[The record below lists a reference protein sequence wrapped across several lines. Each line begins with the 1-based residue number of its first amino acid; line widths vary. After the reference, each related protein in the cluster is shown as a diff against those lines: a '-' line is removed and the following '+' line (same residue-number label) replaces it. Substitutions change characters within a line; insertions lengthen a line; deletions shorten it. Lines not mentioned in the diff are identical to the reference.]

1 MAEIATD
8 HRRATAERNE
18 VAILDATERLL
29 ARRSAVSMA
38 AIAAEAGVSRPTLYA
53 HFKTLGLVIE
63 RVVSRAVDASL
74 GAIDAAEPEAGPAQ
88 QALERMLAASWNHLA
103 GLGALAA
110 GAAEHVPADHLHR
123 THAPLMSRLQS
134 LVERGQD
141 EGAFRT
147 DLPADW
153 LVTAYYSLIHAAAD
167 HARAHDLPH
176 GEVGDMLL
184 TSIRDLFAA

>member
-1 MAEIATD
+1 MTEAAID

-18 VAILDATERLL
+18 AAILDATERLL
-29 ARRSAVSMA
+29 ARRAPVSMA
-38 AIAAEAGVSRPTLYA
+38 AVAAEAGVSRPTLYA
-53 HFKTLGLVIE
+53 HFKTLGAVVE
-63 RVVSRAVDASL
+63 RVVGRAVDASL
-74 GAIDAAEPEAGPAQ
+74 GAIDAAEPEAGPAE

-103 GLGALAA
+103 ELGALAA

-123 THAPLMSRLQS
+123 THAPLMTRLRA
-134 LVERGQD
+134 LVERGQGD
-141 EGAFRT
+141 GAFRT

-167 HARAHDLPH
+167 HARVHDLPRDEA
-176 GEVGDMLL
+176 GAMLR